1 MSSMVCNIDSGVC
14 EVNLDIDLSNYV
26 YKAPV
31 VKDRVLVEY
40 FTDPLC
46 SACFVFDPTLEE
58 LKELYEG
65 KIDFRSIMG
74 GMMPKNRFFGEE
86 AEAMALNIERMGESF
101 NMPMSGKLMRE
112 NPVDSSYPPS
122 LAFLSVKKQDSKKA
136 DTFLRRLRE
145 AVYIEDRDIS
155 KEAVLLDLVSELD
168 IDEEMFMSDFYS
180 SEILAELEDNIAY
193 TINNGISGFPS
204 VVVYGL
210 DGKSMILRGVNNINA
225 FKDLLSK
232 FSLEPN
238 EKKVYNID
246 NVLTSKH
253 FLSTREIYDK
263 LNLYFDDSVEEAL
276 IANDDVIKVKVNNAY
291 YFRKA

>member
-1 MSSMVCNIDSGVC
+1 MVCNIDSGVC

-122 LAFLSVKKQDSKKA
+122 LAYLSVKKQDNDKA